1 MDSHHTNKS
10 GDKSTGAEKGESRY
24 THHPWRALLVILGIL
39 PVCYGLVGLVLY
51 GIFRLPMDIS
61 NMESFSTITM
71 FTVGNFLAYVLAP
84 FFLRIPKGKCTFRE
98 YLDDIR
104 LTRARPFFRLLI
116 LTVSC
121 VLILILCQ
129 GTFSIVY
136 RLSEGKP
143 LTLEFILRVYN
154 LSLALPP
161 ASMLLFA
168 QFFSMFEEVAFR
180 GIFLTMLLEKHS
192 QRMAIVYSAI
202 AFGGLHLMAIFTGQ
216 ELIHSLG
223 QVLWAFLFGLF
234 YGYLFIKSGSLL
246 PPMIIHWLSNVI
258 QAPLTA
264 YYRTAPA
271 AVSALGGIF
280 GYGLAALLLI
290 LWVRFFAAKWL
301 NEPKDGLSLTG

>member
-84 FFLRIPKGKCTFRE
+84 FFLRIPKGKRTFRE

-104 LTRARPFFRLLI
+104 LTRTRPFFRLLI
-116 LTVSC
+116 LTISC

-143 LTLEFILRVYN
+143 LTLEFILMVYN

-161 ASMLLFA
+161 ASILLFA

-180 GIFLTMLLEKHS
+180 GVFLTMLLEKHS
-192 QRMAIVYSAI
+192 QRMAIIYSAI
-202 AFGGLHLMAIFTGQ
+202 AFGVMHLLAVFTGQ
-216 ELIHSLG
+216 GLIDTLG
-223 QVLWAFLFGLF
+223 QVVWAFLFALF

-246 PPMIIHWLSNVI
+246 PPMIIHWLSNVF
-258 QAPLTA
+258 QYPLTDY
-264 YYRTAPA
+264 YYRTAPV
-271 AVSALGGIF
+271 AVIALGGIF

-290 LWVRFFAAKWL
+290 LWVRFFCCKMA
-301 NEPKDGLSLTG
+301 DRT